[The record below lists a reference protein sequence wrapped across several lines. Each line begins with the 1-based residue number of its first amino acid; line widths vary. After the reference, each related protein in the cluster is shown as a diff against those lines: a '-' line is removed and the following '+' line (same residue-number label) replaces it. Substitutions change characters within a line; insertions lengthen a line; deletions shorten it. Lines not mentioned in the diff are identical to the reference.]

1 MGRSMDYKVT
11 LNELNQYKKN
21 IDEADA
27 HLSFADSVMT
37 GVANTLTRTK
47 ELAVQGSS
55 DTLSTE
61 DRAAMAEEVLIMRE
75 GVLSMSNSKY
85 RNRYIFAGFQTD
97 SAAFD
102 AGFNYQGDS
111 GEINVLIDRNSSMSL
126 NIPGDD
132 VFGDG
137 ATSVMGTLDQLYN
150 DLISGNTAGVQGA
163 VDSADNALDSIA
175 NVRAKYGVKLRYLD
189 DQRLNLDNR
198 DFNIQTLLSATE
210 DADIAETI
218 SEISKTELALEALRA
233 AGAEALSKSLMDFI
247 R

>member
-1 MGRSMDYKVT
+1 
-11 LNELNQYKKN
+11 
-21 IDEADA
+21 
-27 HLSFADSVMT
+27 
-37 GVANTLTRTK
+37 
-47 ELAVQGSS
+47 
-55 DTLSTE
+55 
-61 DRAAMAEEVLIMRE
+61 
-75 GVLSMSNSKY
+75 
-85 RNRYIFAGFQTD
+85 
-97 SAAFD
+97 
-102 AGFNYQGDS
+102 
-111 GEINVLIDRNSSMSL
+111 MSL

-175 NVRAKYGVKLRYLD
+175 NVRAKFGVKLRYLD